1 MWEIQNSSLIAV
13 LAVALSALMS
23 SCNSD
28 GQSLAA
34 ETPVFQRLDIVDVM
48 IAGDLGRLA
57 FLGPDGIDAYLQLDN
72 SYGSMVISP
81 NSKER
86 GLVFLL
92 PDPITQVAGLC
103 TWKLIH
109 KNQVIFNGNL
119 SILPQTGSGIRME
132 SYLGP
137 KDIIAGDSGKAMVV
151 SIPADPFDN
160 PLPDGTPVWIE
171 ERFKGTT
178 ESIID
183 SLENLISWR
192 HIEPETRSGR
202 IFVKTMTGSSP
213 SIEMY
218 TDVSSGAG
226 TDFEISYERNHD
238 FADGNQVIRLKTSV
252 IKDRF
257 ENTVADGT
265 LVTFHI
271 ENGEETSL
279 YTNATTVNGIAVA
292 KIVHPVVA
300 TRWKLTAIIA
310 GVASS
315 NTLEMNF
322 NSAVEEFEAAFSA
335 EGQILS
341 IGPIN
346 SFMGQLV
353 PDFTPA
359 EILLNYEVGRQERIT
374 IYTRGGYA
382 QFDVKTLIHDT
393 LPTHIEIRI
402 LGRTKTINP

>member
-13 LAVALSALMS
+13 LAVAFSVLLT

-34 ETPVFQRLDIVDVM
+34 EVPVFQRLDTVDVM
-48 IAGDLGRLA
+48 IAGDPGRLA

-72 SYGSMVISP
+72 SYGSVVLSP

-86 GLVFLL
+86 GLVFFL

-109 KNQVIFNGNL
+109 KNQVVFNGDL
-119 SILPQTGSGIRME
+119 SILPHTESGIRME

-151 SIPADPFDN
+151 SIPTDPFDN
-160 PLPDGTPVWIE
+160 PLPDGTPVRIE
-171 ERFKGTT
+171 ERFKGAT

-183 SLENLISWR
+183 SLHHLISWR
-192 HIEPETRSGR
+192 RIKPETRSGR
-202 IFVKTMTGSSP
+202 IFVKTIAGSSP

-257 ENTVADGT
+257 ENTVTDGT

-271 ENGEETSL
+271 ESGEGASL

-292 KIVHPVVA
+292 KIVHPEVA
-300 TRWKLTAIIA
+300 SQWKLTAIIA

-315 NTLEMNF
+315 NTLELNF

-335 EGQILS
+335 ENQILS

-346 SFMGQLV
+346 GFMGQLV

-359 EILLNYEVGRQERIT
+359 VITVSYGDGRNERMT
-374 IYTRGGYA
+374 VYTRDGYA
-382 QFDVKTLIHDT
+382 KLDVTSLISESPPIQF
-393 LPTHIEIRI
+393 EIRI
-402 LGRTKTINP
+402 LGRTKTTKL